1 MEISAMTLAP
11 MTACFP
17 VIPSPSFVGK
27 SVIVKQ
33 AVLLTCGSLRA
44 HTFPRLS
51 SQWHTMGLLPVTV
64 AGPCRH
70 FTGLPY

>member
-1 MEISAMTLAP
+1 MENSAVDKRVEAAFFPIIS
-11 MTACFP
+11 
-17 VIPSPSFVGK
+17 SPSLVGK
-27 SVIVKQ
+27 TVIVKQ
-33 AVLLTCGSLRA
+33 AVLLTSDRRA
-44 HTFPRLS
+44 PIPSQDLK